1 MSVIVTV
8 PLGGPGY
15 YRDVAVRGN
24 TLFRQY
30 QCKTSAG
37 APVSLVGYVV
47 RWRGVYGDTV
57 LEKSTADGSLSVTTP
72 ANGTIGLL
80 LTPTETRQ
88 IPHDENMKY
97 ELEVEAPDA
106 SQMTI
111 LWGDLVGKSGVN
123 SD

>member
-1 MSVIVTV
+1 MTAIASV

-24 TLFRQY
+24 TFFRQY

-37 APVSLVGYVV
+37 VPVSLVGYIV

-57 LEKSTADGSLSVTTP
+57 LEKTTEDGSLSVSSP
-72 ANGTIGLL
+72 INGTIGLL

-88 IPHDENMKY
+88 IPNDENMRY
-97 ELEVEAPDA
+97 ELEVEAPDF

-111 LWGDLVGKSGVN
+111 LLGEIVGKSGVN